1 MVVFLVELPDN
12 ETTFPHVSGNGE
24 LCIAVVVLRV
34 GEQPNAFSFR
44 LVTSMMHA
52 PVIGASVH
60 EFLMSI
66 GWLHGN

>member
-34 GEQPNAFSFR
+34 GEQPNALSF
-44 LVTSMMHA
+44 VTSMMHA

-60 EFLMSI
+60 EFLISV
-66 GWLHGN
+66 GWFHGN